1 MLLPAQVTK
10 FNPKIESDALCS
22 QTQDA
27 KWQERQRPSSRA
39 QWGLA
44 GRPFGRMLAAE
55 KARFKSRV
63 GAETI
68 PGAEPQSL
76 RETPGI
82 HGNNWLRV
90 RALGEGAE
98 ASDIRV
104 LTVNLT
110 SSVSTGQQS
119 LETFT
124 LQIDTGP
131 PAPSPYRT
139 IPVYITFSLP
149 ASLST

>member
-10 FNPKIESDALCS
+10 CNPKIENDALCS
-22 QTQDA
+22 RTQDA
-27 KWQERQRPSSRA
+27 KWKGRWRPSSGA
-39 QWGLA
+39 WGALA
-44 GRPFGRMLAAE
+44 GRPFSRMLAAE

-76 RETPGI
+76 RKTSGI

-98 ASDIRV
+98 VGDI
-104 LTVNLT
+104 
-110 SSVSTGQQS
+110 
-119 LETFT
+119 
-124 LQIDTGP
+124 
-131 PAPSPYRT
+131 
-139 IPVYITFSLP
+139 
-149 ASLST
+149 